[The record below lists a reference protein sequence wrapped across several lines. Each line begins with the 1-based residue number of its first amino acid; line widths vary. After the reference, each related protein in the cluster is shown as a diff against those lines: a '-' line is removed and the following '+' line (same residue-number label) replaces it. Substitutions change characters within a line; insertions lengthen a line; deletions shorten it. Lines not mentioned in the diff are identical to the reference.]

1 MANVSLGPEVSREY
15 FGEAA
20 VPWLR
25 SLFMS
30 AFDSLRSYLKS
41 KGPFTAKELD
51 VLEGLFVPVTLDP
64 GAFLQRAGEPIR
76 HSAFV
81 ANGCLRSYVV
91 DAKGVEVTLEF
102 APENYWIGDRTFLTG
117 GTACECF
124 IDSIGCSHLLLFD
137 QSSHQKMVECVPTFA
152 AMFRV
157 AFQKYAAAKD
167 RRILN
172 ALSMS
177 VEERYLDF
185 LKTYPT
191 IARQVPQRMIAS
203 YLGVSPET
211 ISRVRKHLSERKR
224 AH

>member
-1 MANVSLGPEVSREY
+1 MVDVSLRRQASRVY
-15 FGEAA
+15 CGETAGRWPA
-20 VPWLR
+20 

-30 AFDSLRSYLKS
+30 AFDSLRAYLRS

-51 VLEGLFVPVTLDP
+51 VLEGLFVPATLDP

-76 HSAFV
+76 HAAFV
-81 ANGCLRSYVV
+81 ADGCLRSYVV
-91 DAKGVEVTLEF
+91 DAKGDEVTLEF
-102 APENYWIGDRTFLTG
+102 APENYWIGDRAFLTG

-124 IDSIGCSHLLLFD
+124 IESIGRSHLLLFD
-137 QSSHQKMVECVPTFA
+137 QPSHQTMVECVPTFA

-157 AFQKYAAAKD
+157 AFQKHAAAKD
-167 RRILN
+167 RRIIN

-185 LKTYPT
+185 LSTYPT
-191 IARQVPQRMIAS
+191 IALQVPQRMVAS

-211 ISRVRKHLSERKR
+211 ISRVRKHLSQK
-224 AH
+224 